1 MKCAAVYRLP
11 LIGFVRTE
19 ENARKGLDGWLDRM
33 RSRSWGTGDTP
44 ENIGNMITAMDLS
57 KVILCVEG
65 NGPRLETAADEIC
78 SYAKCLKRSEA
89 LNQNGDLVAEAKESD
104 GVILAVEI
112 GGTSYA
118 EIERELEISRMQNV
132 AVKGV
137 VVVA

>member
-1 MKCAAVYRLP
+1 M
-11 LIGFVRTE
+11 
-19 ENARKGLDGWLDRM
+19 
-33 RSRSWGTGDTP
+33 
-44 ENIGNMITAMDLS
+44 
-57 KVILCVEG
+57 
-65 NGPRLETAADEIC
+65 ETAADEIC

-89 LNQNGDLVAEAKESD
+89 LNQNGDLVAEAKGSD